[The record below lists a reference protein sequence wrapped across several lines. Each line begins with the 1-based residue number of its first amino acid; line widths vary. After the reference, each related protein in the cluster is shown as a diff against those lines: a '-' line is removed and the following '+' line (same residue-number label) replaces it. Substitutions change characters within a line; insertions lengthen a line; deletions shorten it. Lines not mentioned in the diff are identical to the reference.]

1 MKMPAEEVGWGLTPG
16 SRSLSGL
23 PTDEKQPEIGLV
35 MADRFIH
42 HIPWEHRSKIS
53 GGEKD
58 DPGLE
63 KRCADT
69 PTRIHITFLLPL

>member
-1 MKMPAEEVGWGLTPG
+1 MGEECHVASKSVKMPAEEVGWGLTPG

-42 HIPWEHRSKIS
+42 HIPWEHR
-53 GGEKD
+53 
-58 DPGLE
+58 LV
-63 KRCADT
+63 
-69 PTRIHITFLLPL
+69 TR